1 MCSGA
6 GEGRRRSG
14 CRRPADGHD
23 RHEDGGKGVLMPRT
37 HSHLYSAYR
46 RYTHTHSAAS
56 GINLFVS
63 VSAAHDPGA

>member
-6 GEGRRRSG
+6 GEGRRQSG

-23 RHEDGGKGVLMPRT
+23 RHEDGGKGVLMPQRI
-37 HSHLYSAYR
+37 AG
-46 RYTHTHSAAS
+46 THTHSAAS